1 MVWKLGHQ
9 DIKVCLFL
17 WNIWQAFLKDSLL
30 PKVKDIHILNF
41 PSYINLEISSTNRV
55 ESLNQTEPP
64 LAQLS

>member
-9 DIKVCLFL
+9 CIKVCLFL
-17 WNIWQAFLKDSLL
+17 QNVWQAFLKDPLF
-30 PKVKDIHILNF
+30 PEVKDVHILKF
-41 PSYINLEISSTNRV
+41 PSYINLEIASVNRV